1 MEVLGAV
8 AAAGQLAGTA
18 ITILDSISQLRDFL
32 RHAPARYQGWNDELS
47 VLGDTIKSIRDNKAL
62 HTCQISRILGNMA
75 PKIEGLRELCAH
87 YAFKPKLR
95 LISKLLKARKART
108 VESRILQKFQSLE
121 HDKTTLILTINTLNY
136 KTSIETDESESE
148 KESPNMAMP
157 NGNGNGRGF
166 TIPSAP
172 GTPVLGRS
180 PSVLSNQQLARVPP
194 TNYNNAGY
202 NPSQSQNFSW
212 SPAQSP
218 LGQPFSMSTPQ
229 PAQQSDDFSF
239 DDIKTGGNGNAV
251 GINGRDSMNHPIKAS
266 FKGLTTDG
274 WNNSVGVSSSSALAG
289 SRVPPSQV
297 PVGQNPFNP
306 PMNGGSGG
314 M

>member
-180 PSVLSNQQLARVPP
+180 PSVLSNQQLARGKGIKPP
-194 TNYNNAGY
+194 
-202 NPSQSQNFSW
+202 
-212 SPAQSP
+212 
-218 LGQPFSMSTPQ
+218 
-229 PAQQSDDFSF
+229 
-239 DDIKTGGNGNAV
+239 
-251 GINGRDSMNHPIKAS
+251 H
-266 FKGLTTDG
+266 
-274 WNNSVGVSSSSALAG
+274 LA
-289 SRVPPSQV
+289 
-297 PVGQNPFNP
+297 
-306 PMNGGSGG
+306 
-314 M
+314 